1 MDFVYDHTLTSDT
14 PEPNKKGKEP
24 AQGEQKE
31 ESLNEEFR
39 QAYQAISNSPWGAR
53 LGAFAGSVWKQVCC
67 STSMEIFKRVFRS
80 GMVLIFE
87 GSLQIRQIQ
96 LW

>member
-14 PEPNKKGKEP
+14 PGPSKKGKEP

-53 LGAFAGSVWKQVCC
+53 LGAFAGSVWKQVF
-67 STSMEIFKRVFRS
+67 SSHFILRAFDEGI
-80 GMVLIFE
+80 VLISE
-87 GSLQIRQIQ
+87 GVVAG
-96 LW
+96 